1 MGRGVIGHADFVGIE
16 VAHGALTDGG
26 GAGSALIVA
35 SRRDDGVVIL
45 SGGLGIGGLGI
56 VGIARSD
63 VLLILLILVIVG
75 IKRCLERSALCDRC
89 GRRVGQLAL

>member
-1 MGRGVIGHADFVGIE
+1 MGRGVIGHADFVSIE
-16 VAHGALTDGG
+16 DVHGALTDGG

-35 SRRDDGVVIL
+35 SRDDGVVIL

-63 VLLILLILVIVG
+63 VLLILLNLVIVG
-75 IKRCLERSALCDRC
+75 IKRCLERSALCGRC

>member
-1 MGRGVIGHADFVGIE
+1 MIGHADFVGIE

-45 SGGLGIGGLGI
+45 SDGLGIGGLDIG
-56 VGIARSD
+56 GFG
-63 VLLILLILVIVG
+63 IVG
-75 IKRCLERSALCDRC
+75 IKRCLERSALRGRR